1 MPNNENVNRTKAD
14 ERIRRAFSKMS
25 HMLGSILNGLKH
37 KSSYYAAT
45 YFCITKI
52 ITHKSRSEL
61 SLLLQPTIFTFVL
74 TMSCNFKRSAVY
86 EIHLYALSIRYHLR
100 IF

>member
-52 ITHKSRSEL
+52 IMYKSCSEL
-61 SLLLQPTIFTFVL
+61 SLLLQPTIFTFWL
-74 TMSCNFKRSAVY
+74 RYFKRLAVH
-86 EIHLYALSIRYHLR
+86 ETDRVGFSNLR
-100 IF
+100 QN

>member
-61 SLLLQPTIFTFVL
+61 ILLLQPTIFTIGVGPELQFQKIKSL
-74 TMSCNFKRSAVY
+74 LNKTIYLKHNFC
-86 EIHLYALSIRYHLR
+86 LS
-100 IF
+100 

>member
-52 ITHKSRSEL
+52 IMDMSCSEL
-61 SLLLQPTIFTFVL
+61 SNVWVNKTET
-74 TMSCNFKRSAVY
+74 NRSSVSLRCYIIAIDN
-86 EIHLYALSIRYHLR
+86 IHIWATTEK
-100 IF
+100 

>member
-45 YFCITKI
+45 YFCITKVI
-52 ITHKSRSEL
+52 MYKSCSEL
-61 SLLLQPTIFTFVL
+61 SLLLQPTIFTFGL
-74 TMSCNFKRSAVY
+74 PLRSNLKNLAVY
-86 EIHLYALSIRYHLR
+86 ETNRVGYSNLR
-100 IF
+100 QN

>member
-45 YFCITKI
+45 YFCITEI
-52 ITHKSRSEL
+52 IMYKSCIEF
-61 SLLLQPTIFTFVL
+61 SLLLQPTIFTGRLAQNCYF
-74 TMSCNFKRSAVY
+74 
-86 EIHLYALSIRYHLR
+86 EILEVFETKLYIQNITFAFFTY
-100 IF
+100 

>member
-52 ITHKSRSEL
+52 ITYKSSSQL
-61 SLLLQPTIFTFVL
+61 PLLLQPTIFTFWP
-74 TMSCNFKRSAVY
+74 SNFKRLTVHETNRVDYSN
-86 EIHLYALSIRYHLR
+86 LR
-100 IF
+100 QN